1 MKGNS
6 KESFDTVV
14 SEVINNRE
22 KRFRKF
28 KSKIPLDQKN
38 YKKARYKVKKLISKK
53 KRNYFETKLSEN
65 ICKPEEL
72 SKTITSL
79 NKVFI
84 AMINTFKDD
93 KVVKYDSKSI
103 SETFQMFF
111 ANMPEILL
119 QKFPAPSNKYGIDS
133 VNKFYKDLDLT
144 TKFQL
149 KPTIEDIVLKLLKT
163 FEISQAA
170 SIDNL
175 LGRFLKDCAVIF
187 ANPVAKICNLS
198 TKLETFPDPCKVAKL
213 KPIFKKGSRM
223 ELLLL

>member
-119 QKFPAPSNKYGIDS
+119 QKFPAASNKYGIDS

-187 ANPVAKICNLS
+187 ANPVTKICNLS
-198 TKLETFPDPCKVAKL
+198 TKSETFPDPCKVAKL

>member
-6 KESFDTVV
+6 KESFDRVV

-38 YKKARYKVKKLISKK
+38 YKKARCKVKKLISKK

-103 SETFQMFF
+103 SETFQVFF

-119 QKFPAPSNKYGIDS
+119 QKISS
-133 VNKFYKDLDLT
+133 S
-144 TKFQL
+144 L
-149 KPTIEDIVLKLLKT
+149 KQILY
-163 FEISQAA
+163 
-170 SIDNL
+170 
-175 LGRFLKDCAVIF
+175 
-187 ANPVAKICNLS
+187 
-198 TKLETFPDPCKVAKL
+198 
-213 KPIFKKGSRM
+213 
-223 ELLLL
+223 

>member
-84 AMINTFKDD
+84 AMINTFKDI
-93 KVVKYDSKSI
+93 K
-103 SETFQMFF
+103 
-111 ANMPEILL
+111 
-119 QKFPAPSNKYGIDS
+119 
-133 VNKFYKDLDLT
+133 
-144 TKFQL
+144 
-149 KPTIEDIVLKLLKT
+149 
-163 FEISQAA
+163 
-170 SIDNL
+170 
-175 LGRFLKDCAVIF
+175 
-187 ANPVAKICNLS
+187 
-198 TKLETFPDPCKVAKL
+198 
-213 KPIFKKGSRM
+213 
-223 ELLLL
+223 

>member
-175 LGRFLKDCAVIF
+175 LGRFLEDCAVIF
-187 ANPVAKICNLS
+187 ANPVTKICNLS
-198 TKLETFPDPCKVAKL
+198 TKSETFPDPCKVAKL